1 MMDRN
6 GVNVCFHGIG
16 EPQRTLEPDEDGYWV
31 SLDAFQRILD
41 EVSAWPGAR
50 LSFDDG
56 NASDIELA
64 LPRLEERGLRATFF
78 VLAGRL
84 DKPGSLSTSD
94 VAVLAQRGMGI
105 GTHGMEHR
113 SWRRMEQAEARSE
126 LVEARDRIAAAAGI
140 PVTEAALPFGLYDR
154 RALAQLREAGY
165 ERVLTSDRR
174 HAKASGWIQPRFSV
188 VRGET
193 PESLRQK
200 VEGAARS
207 HRRAS
212 RALVCCVKRWR

>member
-6 GVNVCFHGIG
+6 AVNVCFHGIG
-16 EPQRTLEPDEDGYWV
+16 EPQRALEPDEDGYWV

-41 EVSAWPGAR
+41 EVSTWPSTT

-84 DKPGSLSTSD
+84 DQPGSLSTSD

-126 LVEARDRIAAAAGI
+126 LVEARDQIAAAAGM

-154 RALAQLREAGY
+154 RALSQLREAGY

-200 VEGAARS
+200 VDGAARR

>member
-1 MMDRN
+1 MMNRTA
-6 GVNVCFHGIG
+6 VNVCFHGIG
-16 EPQRTLEPDEDGYWV
+16 EPQRALEPDEDGYWV

-41 EVSAWPGAR
+41 EVSAWPSAS

-84 DKPGSLSTSD
+84 DGPGSLSTSD

-113 SWRRMEQAEARSE
+113 SWRGMDQVEARSE
-126 LVEARDRIAAAAGI
+126 LVDARDQIAAAVGM

-154 RALAQLREAGY
+154 RALSQLRVAGY
-165 ERVLTSDRR
+165 EHVLTSDRR
-174 HAKASGWIQPRFSV
+174 HATAAGWIQPRFSV

-193 PESLRQK
+193 PESLRRK
-200 VEGAARS
+200 VEGAARV

-212 RALVCCVKRWR
+212 RALVCSVKRWR